1 MSESEYSFVGLDEWE
16 KKLAK
21 VIERDYP
28 EEFQKMVIGI
38 AAEVEGRTKEK
49 TPVKTGLLQNTWRIG
64 EIVKKG
70 NEYVIEVFNNTEY
83 AENVEYGHR
92 TRGGGFKKGAHMFEL
107 SLKEVQD
114 RLPDYLRNWMN
125 DFINTHEFM

>member
-1 MSESEYSFVGLDEWE
+1 MSESEYSFDGLDEWE

-28 EEFQKMVIGI
+28 EEFKRMVINI

-64 EIVKKG
+64 KIVKKG

-83 AENVEYGHR
+83 AEHVEYGHR

-114 RLPDYLRNWMN
+114 RLPDYLRNWIN
-125 DFINTHEFM
+125 DFFYKNDMM